1 MSLRDYH
8 LSITDELNAV
18 SKRVR
23 SLVRHWG
30 EDGRHHEVVLK
41 NVIMKFLPERY
52 SIGTGFVI
60 KPTKNRGKHTSS
72 KQIDLIIYDTN
83 FPTFFKEGDF
93 VILTPDAVKGIIQVK
108 ANLQN
113 QNNIET
119 YNNSNENGKF
129 IWEGKS
135 DKTGSMFNGIFSFDG
150 FEPVTPNL
158 NVFEQRVRE
167 SYQTHLTEE
176 QRNGVNI
183 NSKDTAYLINHIAI
197 NKDHFIKHWNSE
209 FNNGNHE
216 CYSRYRL
223 RDLSFSF
230 FISNLMNYITDN
242 DTIEHDNFLW
252 FVANKENRKIKDF

>member
-8 LSITDELNAV
+8 ISITDELKAV

-30 EDGRHHEVVLK
+30 EDGRHHEAVLR

-60 KPTKNRGKHTSS
+60 KPTEIRGEHTPS

-83 FPTFFKEGDF
+83 FPIFFKEGDF
-93 VILTPDAVKGIIQVK
+93 VIITPDAVKGIIQVK

-113 QNNIET
+113 QNTIET
-119 YNNSNENGKF
+119 YNDSNENGEF

-135 DKTGSMFNGIFSFDG
+135 DKSSRIFNGVFSFEG
-150 FEPVTPNL
+150 YSQNNPNVTL
-158 NVFEQRVRE
+158 LEERVRE
-167 SYQTHLTEE
+167 SYQNHLTEE
-176 QRNGVNI
+176 QVNGVHA
-183 NSKDTAYLINHIAI
+183 NSRDTNYLINHISI

-209 FNNGNHE
+209 FNHGEHE
-216 CYSRYRL
+216 RYSRYRL
-223 RDLSFSF
+223 RNLSFSF

-242 DTIEHDNFLW
+242 DTVEHDNFLW
-252 FVANKENRKIKDF
+252 FVEEKANERINDF